1 MTDRQQQL
9 IEGYLPHPRDP
20 ELEWDQ
26 YYVLDTSDRV
36 RKVEIREI
44 LPHDPYIE
52 YGVYEVSTGR
62 RVDPGWGSE
71 WRGFRMGHL
80 YDNKEDC
87 RHREHDMYDDWEH
100 LRKIQEEENG

>member
-1 MTDRQQQL
+1 MTDRQRQL
-9 IEGYLPHPRDP
+9 IKGYLPHHRDP

-26 YYVLDTSDRV
+26 YYVLDTADRV